1 MNKQIL
7 VAVTGGIAAYKSV
20 DLVRQLQRQGHQ
32 VQVVMT
38 AGAEAFVTPLTFQAV
53 SGSVVRRDLLD
64 PAAEAGMGHIEL
76 ARWADCIIVAPAS
89 AQVMARLAA
98 GMADDLLGTLCLATQ
113 APICLAPA
121 MNQAMWRNARTQAN
135 LRRLEADPQF
145 HIWGPGEG
153 DQACGDTGP
162 GRMLEPAEIVAA
174 LSAMETAAPA
184 PEQDLAGLRVLIT
197 AGPTREAVDPVRYL
211 SNHSSGK
218 MGFALA
224 AAAAARGAR
233 VTLVAGPVSLPTPA
247 DVQRLDVTSAE
258 QMQQAVMS
266 AVDEGCDWF
275 VAAAAVSDYRPESVA
290 GDKIKKDGQASMH
303 LRLTRNPDIL
313 AGVAAL
319 SPRPMVVGFAA
330 ETRDLNRYARDKLK
344 RKRLDMIVAN
354 DVSDPSIGFNSD
366 RNAVEVFWP
375 EGSRRFAASA
385 KTDLAQQLCPLFL
398 SHWQTLG
405 EPSRPLTS
413 TQE

>member
-1 MNKQIL
+1 MSKQIL

-38 AGAEAFVTPLTFQAV
+38 AGAEAFVAPLTFQAV
-53 SGSVVRRDLLD
+53 SGRAVRRDLLD

-76 ARWADCIIVAPAS
+76 ARWADCIIVAPAT

-98 GMADDLLGTLCLATQ
+98 GMADDLLGTLCLASE

-135 LRRLEADPQF
+135 LHRLEADPQF
-145 HIWGPGEG
+145 RIWGPGEG

-174 LSAMETAAPA
+174 LESMDSLEGVQP
-184 PEQDLAGLRVLIT
+184 DLDGVRVVIT
-197 AGPTREAVDPVRYL
+197 AGPTRESVDPVRYL

-233 VTLVAGPVSLPTPA
+233 VTLVAGPVNLPTPQG
-247 DVQRLDVTSAE
+247 VERLDVTSAAE
-258 QMQQAVMS
+258 MQSAVMES
-266 AVDEGCDWF
+266 LERGCDWF
-275 VAAAAVSDYRPESVA
+275 VAAAAVADYRPGSVA
-290 GDKIKKDGQASMH
+290 GDKIKKRDGEEEMVM
-303 LRLTRNPDIL
+303 RLVRNPDIL

-319 SPRPMVVGFAA
+319 SPRPLVVGFAA
-330 ETRDLNRYARDKLK
+330 ETRDLARYARDKLQ
-344 RKRLDMIVAN
+344 RKNLDLIVAN

-366 RNAVEVFWP
+366 LNAVQVFWP
-375 EGSRRFAASA
+375 DGEQGFTASA
-385 KTDLAQQLCPLFL
+385 KTELAQQLCRLFL
-398 SHWQTLG
+398 SHWQSLG
-405 EPSRPLTS
+405 KPSRP
-413 TQE
+413 